1 MTAILS
7 REDLVKSPERARSHV
22 VILGGRGEQGGV
34 PAGRRQWTL
43 GAAHERAA

>member
-34 PAGRRQWTL
+34 PASVGSSY
-43 GAAHERAA
+43 AHSVECPR